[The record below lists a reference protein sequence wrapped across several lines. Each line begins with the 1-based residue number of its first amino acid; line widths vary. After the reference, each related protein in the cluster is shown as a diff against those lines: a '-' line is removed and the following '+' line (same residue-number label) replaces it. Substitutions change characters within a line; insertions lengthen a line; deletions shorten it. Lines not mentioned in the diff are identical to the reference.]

1 MQRGFIID
9 RDLFAGLDVA
19 QGDEEYVI
27 VKDLHVGV
35 GLAGVIDVVS
45 AVAATAAIEAPA
57 IIDCTDA
64 QPAPVGPAIRLGLCN
79 FLAGVFRYFPSSL
92 EVRNRKTT
100 LALDWRFLDR

>member
-1 MQRGFIID
+1 MERRFVVDG
-9 RDLFAGLDVA
+9 DLFARFDVA
-19 QGDEEYVI
+19 QCDEEYVI
-27 VKDLHVGV
+27 VKDLHVGI
-35 GLAGVIDVVS
+35 GLAGVVDVVS

-92 EVRNRKTT
+92 EVGN
-100 LALDWRFLDR
+100 